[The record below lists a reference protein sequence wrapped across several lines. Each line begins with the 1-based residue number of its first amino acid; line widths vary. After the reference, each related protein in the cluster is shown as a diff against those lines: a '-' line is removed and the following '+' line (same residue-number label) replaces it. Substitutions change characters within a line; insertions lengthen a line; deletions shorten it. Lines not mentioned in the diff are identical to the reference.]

1 MTKIIFKI
9 ERHYGNKD
17 LKTIIENLL
26 SMKLSNLKFNSEA
39 YDKSYYNID
48 TDKKPSIRRQVSSE

>member
-26 SMKLSNLKFNSEA
+26 SIRLSNVKFNSEE
-39 YDKSYYNID
+39 YDKTYYNMH
-48 TDKKPSIRRQVSSE
+48 TDKKAIHQESSIQ

>member
-17 LKTIIENLL
+17 LKIIIENLL
-26 SMKLSNLKFNSEA
+26 SRKLSNSKFNNEA
-39 YDKSYYNID
+39 CDKSYYDID
-48 TDKKPSIRRQVSSE
+48 TDKRTYHQEESNQ

>member
-9 ERHYGNKD
+9 ERYYGNND

-26 SMKLSNLKFNSEA
+26 SMKLSNLKFNNQAQDNMDS
-39 YDKSYYNID
+39 DKESQLSGASN
-48 TDKKPSIRRQVSSE
+48 K